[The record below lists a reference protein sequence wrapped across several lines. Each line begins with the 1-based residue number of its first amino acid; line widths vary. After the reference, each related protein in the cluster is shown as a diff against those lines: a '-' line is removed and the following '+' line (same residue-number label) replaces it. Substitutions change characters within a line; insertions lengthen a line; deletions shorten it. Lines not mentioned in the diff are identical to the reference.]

1 MSEIVKLKCT
11 CTSVIHWA
19 FIDHMEQRLKGKH
32 LWPVITAVKRGDSI
46 ISVFRFRCYDL
57 SVFKCLIPEVMAP

>member
-19 FIDHMEQRLKGKH
+19 FIDHMGQCLKGKN
-32 LWPVITAVKRGDSI
+32 LWPVIMAVE
-46 ISVFRFRCYDL
+46 
-57 SVFKCLIPEVMAP
+57 EVIA